1 MTMEIGSTLQSSGSA
16 PSRNRFED
24 LTSEDFMKI
33 MFTELSNQDPLEPQ
47 DTQAL
52 LNQINTVRS
61 IESNV
66 QLMNQLT
73 ELVSQNQFAM
83 AGTLVG
89 KTVTGLD
96 ESFLPVEGRVK
107 SAAVEGT
114 EIVLTLD
121 SGERIPLDNI
131 ESISDPKSFG
141 E

>member
-1 MTMEIGSTLQSSGSA
+1 MEISPTQQSNGGI

-66 QLMNQLT
+66 QLMTQLT

-89 KTVTGLD
+89 KTITGLD
-96 ESFLPVEGRVK
+96 ESFLPVQGRVK
-107 SAAVEGT
+107 SAAVEGNQ
-114 EIVLTLD
+114 IMLTLA
-121 SGERIPLDNI
+121 SGERVPMDNI
-131 ESISDPKSFG
+131 ESILESEPNQG
-141 E
+141 

>member
-1 MTMEIGSTLQSSGSA
+1 MEVSPTQQSTGGI

-66 QLMNQLT
+66 QLMTQLT

-89 KTVTGLD
+89 KTISGLD
-96 ESFLPVEGRVK
+96 ESFLPVQGRVK
-107 SAAVEGT
+107 SAAVEGNQ
-114 EIVLTLD
+114 IMLTLA
-121 SGERIPLDNI
+121 SGERVPMDNI
-131 ESISDPKSFG
+131 ESILESEPNQG
-141 E
+141 

>member
-1 MTMEIGSTLQSSGSA
+1 MEINPASQSTGSA

-33 MFTELSNQDPLEPQ
+33 MFTELSNQDPLQPQ

-89 KTVTGLD
+89 KNVMGLD

-107 SAAVEGT
+107 SASVEGKQ
-114 EIVLTLD
+114 IVLTLD
-121 SGERIPLDNI
+121 SGARVPLDNVERI
-131 ESISDPKSFG
+131 SESEPVF